1 MSYEPS
7 SSDGGQDTNPRGI
20 RLLFNGRPEEDSGQQ
35 DKPARQRTQKDQDAA
50 DDAARQ
56 KANKDLVQSWMDR
69 LQLISVI
76 TTFFAST
83 EAGLLQTTSPT
94 SGNNTI
100 TPTLNA
106 ANAGI
111 IGALIMHSF
120 AAIISFLA
128 SFVLVRYK
136 LIEAKKEEL
145 KAEAITGS
153 GLVTSPTSIKH
164 HDVEKTADANHR
176 HSPPRDST
184 TGEPIQ
190 SCDPRLEQVGPFSSK
205 QPPTALLS
213 RCHSLC
219 ISLAAVGFI
228 LALMGILCYAW
239 AVQPLSVAAFSS
251 GIMALCLISGA
262 MTLR

>member
-1 MSYEPS
+1 M
-7 SSDGGQDTNPRGI
+7 
-20 RLLFNGRPEEDSGQQ
+20 RLLFDGRPEEDSGQRNQ
-35 DKPARQRTQKDQDAA
+35 PARQRTQKDQDAA

-56 KANKDLVQSWMDR
+56 KANQDLVQSWMDR

-83 EAGLLQTTSPT
+83 EAGLLQTTT

-145 KAEAITGS
+145 KVEGITRS
-153 GLVTSPTSIKH
+153 GLVTSPTSIEH
-164 HDVEKTADANHR
+164 HRDVEKTADPMANHR
-176 HSPPRDST
+176 HSPPRDGT
-184 TGEPIQ
+184 TGELIY

-219 ISLAAVGFI
+219 IYLAAVGFI

-262 MTLR
+262 VIFR